1 MVRHCYCS
9 SKVKDMIFFCV
20 TMRYDVRKKFR
31 KLHFVKHFL
40 QNERKK
46 GAQHFLFL
54 HTKTVSRELQKNS
67 WTLLINEHL
76 YLIST
81 SWTRGICQ
89 ARTNHPVERPT
100 CKV

>member
-1 MVRHCYCS
+1 MVRHCYCSS

-54 HTKTVSRELQKNS
+54 QKIFKGNYKKQ
-67 WTLLINEHL
+67 LDFID
-76 YLIST
+76 
-81 SWTRGICQ
+81 
-89 ARTNHPVERPT
+89 
-100 CKV
+100 